1 MSSLR
6 LDSVSAIFK
15 LVLRR
20 QFFHPISESASDSG
34 KDTKTIKRSRIQE
47 EPHEVTKD
55 EDQSTIA
62 PDKNSEQ
69 VLCPICN
76 TEFKDLDNR
85 LINEHID
92 GCLNMSLV
100 RNEMKASG
108 TAAYESGSVSHD
120 PLSIR
125 TRRKDNQTQSV
136 SSKSLRD
143 YFGTGNHA

>member
-1 MSSLR
+1 M
-6 LDSVSAIFK
+6 
-15 LVLRR
+15 
-20 QFFHPISESASDSG
+20 
-34 KDTKTIKRSRIQE
+34 TKRSRIEE
-47 EPHEVTKD
+47 EPLEVTKA

-62 PDKNSEQ
+62 SDKSSEQ

-108 TAAYESGSVSHD
+108 TAANDSGSVSNES
-120 PLSIR
+120 LSTR
-125 TRRKDNQTQSV
+125 TRRKDNQTRTA

-143 YFGTGNHA
+143 YFGSGNHA

>member
-6 LDSVSAIFK
+6 PDLVNAILKLDF
-15 LVLRR
+15 RR

-34 KDTKTIKRSRIQE
+34 QDTHTTKRSRIEE
-47 EPHEVTKD
+47 EPPEVAKA

-62 PDKNSEQ
+62 PDKSSEQ

-108 TAAYESGSVSHD
+108 TAANDSGSVSHES
-120 PLSIR
+120 LSTR
-125 TRRKDNQTQSV
+125 TRRKDNQTQTA

-143 YFGTGNHA
+143 YFGSGNHA